1 MKTTIL
7 VLLCLLGPRQADLA
21 REYRER
27 IRPLAAKYCLDCHS
41 TKDKKGDLDL
51 ERFGTLD
58 DIRKDTRPWQHV
70 IENLENGEMPP
81 KKKLQPSEPER
92 KELTAWTRAM
102 LEAEARANA
111 GDPGR
116 VVVRRLSNAE
126 YDRTIRDLTGVDLE
140 LTRDF
145 PADGAAGEG
154 FTNAGDALVTSPA
167 LLAKYL
173 AAAKEAA
180 AHLVLL
186 PDGFRFSPAKTR
198 RDWTDEAVAAL
209 RAVYAPY
216 GKDGALP
223 LKPYLLATIR
233 HRAAMDVAAVAAK
246 EKLSPKYLRILWDAL
261 NDPAPSHP
269 LNLIRARWKTA
280 AEKDVD
286 ALLAEISAWQKA
298 LFRFHKIGSY
308 AGHKL
313 ARAEAVTPPTIASR
327 LIRVQPKAAPG
338 QDEVTLH
345 LTALGLPDAG
355 AVAWREP
362 RFEGKGETLAL
373 KDYPSYG
380 ARFEID
386 LPAAFALTAKV
397 LAALDGGPADG
408 IDPAWLERWR
418 EIIGDPRVMSPTVP
432 LEPLDTPIPG
442 DAKTPAIRGWKIKD
456 GELPLVLSNASDVEL
471 HIPGRAS
478 AHKVVVHPSPDRFAA
493 VEWRGAAEKVRVEA
507 RLNHAHVGCGNG
519 IAWFLEQRRGD
530 QGARADEGFVG
541 NAGTG
546 TLARDLTLKPGDT
559 LLLAVDARDG
569 SHVCDLTEVEFTVRE
584 GDRVWS
590 LSKDVA
596 DTITAGNPHGV
607 WRFAHGPSKRT
618 ASAVKIPAES
628 LLGQWKREAPRR
640 GELAPRLQA
649 LFLGERPADAKHP
662 DRLLYD
668 SLVSVEGP
676 LFRGIDVSKL
686 PRAKARTFGRTPD
699 GLRLPAAL
707 FRDHAFVVEAAFDGG
722 PDRAAQLGV
731 STSVPQVIDADAPV
745 VATGGAAKRLVAEL
759 DAFRALFPPF
769 LCFPHVI
776 PEDEAVCLKLYHRED
791 EPLRRLFLDGE
802 RTARL
807 ERLWAEHRYISR
819 WPETERKNLPL
830 FIGFVTQDGGAEAV
844 KFFESLREPFRI
856 RAEEFLKEVEGAEP
870 AHARALL
877 DFAARAW
884 RRPLTADEA
893 AALPAL
899 YAGLRKKDMPHED
912 AVRLVL
918 ARILTAPAF
927 LFRIEEA
934 AAGSEARPV
943 NAWELASRLSYTL
956 WASTPDDELR
966 RLAADGTLPAV
977 LPAQAARMLKD
988 PKARGLAVEFA
999 AQWLHVRSIRSN
1011 REKSETLFPAFNDV
1025 LREALFEEAVL
1036 VFQDLFRNGRPLED
1050 LLDAD
1055 FTYLNETLAKHYG
1068 IPGVTGAAWRRV
1080 DGVRKHGRGGVV
1092 TFGAVLAAQSGASR
1106 TSPVLRGNWVVETLL
1121 GEKLPK
1127 PPANVPQLPEAEGGD
1142 GLSVREMTLRHT
1154 RVPECAVCHVRIDP
1168 FGFALEGYDAIGR
1181 RRDKAVDTQV
1191 TLRDGTSFDG
1201 LDGLRGYLLSRKKD
1215 LRRTFTRKLLGYAL
1229 GRSVTLSDQAL
1240 LDTLDKDG
1248 VTLTEAVAAIV
1259 QSPQFLRHR
1268 ALDATRGE

>member
-1 MKTTIL
+1 MKTPAL
-7 VLLCLLGPRQADLA
+7 VLLCLLGAQEVDLA
-21 REYRER
+21 RDYREQ

-58 DIRKDTRPWQHV
+58 DIRKDTRPWLHV
-70 IENLENGEMPP
+70 VENLENGEMPP
-81 KKKLQPSEPER
+81 KKKPQPTEAER
-92 KELTAWTRAM
+92 KVLTGWTRLM

-126 YDRTIRDLTGVDLE
+126 YGHTIRDLTGVDLDPA
-140 LTRDF
+140 RDF

-173 AAAKEAA
+173 AAAKDVA

-209 RAVYAPY
+209 RAAYAPY

-223 LKPYLLATIR
+223 LKPYLVATLR
-233 HRAAMDVAAVAAK
+233 KRDGKSVDPA
-246 EKLSPKYLRILWDAL
+246 LSPKYLGLLWDAL
-261 NDPAPSHP
+261 NDPAPSYP
-269 LNLIRARWKTA
+269 LDLFRARWKAA

-286 ALLAEISAWQKA
+286 ALLAEIAAWQKA
-298 LFRFHKIGSY
+298 LFRHHKIGSY
-308 AGHKL
+308 GGGKL
-313 ARAEAVTPPTIASR
+313 ARAEAVAPRALASQI
-327 LIRVQPKAAPG
+327 LRVQPKVPPG
-338 QDEVTLH
+338 QDEITLH

-355 AVAWREP
+355 PVAWREP
-362 RFEGKGETLAL
+362 RFEGKGEILPL
-373 KDYPSYG
+373 RDYASYG

-386 LPAAFALTAKV
+386 LPAAFALTEKV

-408 IDPAWLERWR
+408 LDPAWLDRWR
-418 EIIGDPRVMSPTVP
+418 EIIGAPGVMAPTVA
-432 LEPLDTPIPG
+432 LEGLDTPVPG
-442 DAKTPAIRGWKIKD
+442 DDKNPGIRGWRSGD
-456 GELPLVLSNASDVEL
+456 LPLLLSNATDVER

-478 AHKVVVHPSPDRFAA
+478 PHKVVVHPSPDRFVA
-493 VEWRGAAEKVRVEA
+493 VEWRGAAEKVRVEG
-507 RLNHAHVGCGNG
+507 RVNHAHGGCGNG

-530 QGARADEGFVG
+530 QGARVEEGFVG
-541 NAGTG
+541 NAGTAN
-546 TLARDLTLKPGDT
+546 LPARELTLKAGDT

-569 SHVCDLTEVEFTVRE
+569 SHVCDLTEIDFKVSE

-607 WRFAHGPSKRT
+607 WRFVHGPSKRPS
-618 ASAVKIPAES
+618 SAVKIPPES
-628 LLGQWKREAPRR
+628 LLGQWRRDVPRR
-640 GELAPRLQA
+640 AELAPKLRA
-649 LFLGERPADAKHP
+649 LFLGARPGDAKHP

-668 SLVSVEGP
+668 SLVNVDGP

-686 PRAKARTFGRTPD
+686 PCAKARTFGETPD

-707 FRDHAFVVEAAFDGG
+707 FRDHAFVVEPAMDGAPG
-722 PDRAAQLGV
+722 RAAQFGV
-731 STSVPQVIDADAPV
+731 STSVPRVIDADAPV
-745 VATGGAAKRLVAEL
+745 VAPGDAAKRVAAGL
-759 DAFRALFPPF
+759 DAFRALFPTF
-769 LCFPHVI
+769 VCFPHVI

-791 EPLRRLFLDGE
+791 EPLLRLFLDE
-802 RTARL
+802 AATRRL
-807 ERLWAEHRYISR
+807 ERLWDEHRYISR
-819 WPETERKNLPL
+819 WPETEHKNLPL

-844 KFFESLREPFRI
+844 KYFESLREPFRI
-856 RAEEFLKEVEGAEP
+856 RAEKFLKDVDVTQPTHVDALVRFAE
-870 AHARALL
+870 
-877 DFAARAW
+877 RAW
-884 RRPLTADEA
+884 RRPLTADESA
-893 AALPAL
+893 SLPAL
-899 YAGLRKKDMPHED
+899 YSKLRKKEMPHEE
-912 AVRLVL
+912 AVRLTL

-927 LFRIEEA
+927 LFRVEA
-934 AAGSEARPV
+934 AAPGSEARPV
-943 NAWELASRLSYTL
+943 DAWELASRLSYTL
-956 WASTPDDELR
+956 WASMPDDELR
-966 RLAADGTLPAV
+966 RLAADGTLPSQ
-977 LPAQAARMLKD
+977 LGAQAVRMLKD

-999 AQWLHVRSIRSN
+999 AQWLHARNFRSN
-1011 REKSETLFPAFNDV
+1011 REKSETLFPTFNDA
-1025 LREALFEEAVL
+1025 LRDALFEEVVL

-1050 LLDAD
+1050 LLNAD

-1068 IPGVTGAAWRRV
+1068 IPGVTGAHWRRV
-1080 DGVRKHGRGGVV
+1080 DGVRKHGRGGVL
-1092 TFGAVLAAQSGASR
+1092 TLGAVLAQQSGASR
-1106 TSPVLRGNWVVETLL
+1106 TSPVLRGNWVVDTLL

-1127 PPANVPQLPEAEGGD
+1127 PPANVPQLPEVEGVD

-1154 RVPECAVCHVRIDP
+1154 RVPECATCHVRIDP
-1168 FGFALEGYDAIGR
+1168 FGFALEAYDAIGR

-1229 GRSVTLSDQAL
+1229 GRSVTLSDQTL
-1240 LDTLDKDG
+1240 LDALDKDG
-1248 VTLTEAVAAIV
+1248 VTLADVVATIV

-1268 ALDATRGE
+1268 ALDATRHE